1 MKPDCHLVELSSA
14 LRKTIPHL
22 SSSLLT
28 SLVVVE
34 QQLLLVL
41 EMSESSV
48 MQVRVD
54 SKLEQED
61 LEILHKSDSLSELSR
76 LVVLYLVSLVEQ
88 NPKHLHQLL
97 VVEHYPDSLVQQQKD
112 TPNLTLE
119 TAHSVWDS
127 VLQVLSEMVLV
138 VLPHSI
144 LVILVLEQSQT
155 SMALLKHQEQETL
168 LVLVPSLHSLEQQN
182 PARKSKRRPPSSNS
196 LVLLKHQ
203 EQETLLDLVPYL
215 PLSARQRLLLLQS
228 SQLDYSKS
236 LAMQSSEQPIPTLVL
251 VSSLPSLVLRKY
263 SLLPHQFLVYSE
275 LVVLL
280 QRQSS
285 LLQKLV
291 LVLSLP
297 SSARQ
302 RHSLQ
307 QKNHQV
313 LYSRQVVLQQLD
325 SLSPKLVVEHSISDA
340 RNLVLMLLRNHV
352 ISLVLREKHSQLQL
366 KVVYSELL
374 VRSNSSSPTSILVVV
389 NLLLL
394 VKQEHKPDQFTSV
407 SENSLL
413 LVVQKLQEPE
423 NTLDLVQHLDSSVV
437 SPLRQADHQLLEHYS
452 DSRVLVSRRTP
463 KHTTV
468 LQKSRQQEKH
478 SSTSVLVILV
488 LVTSLLRE
496 VVQKQESDLTKVLVL
511 YLVFLELQSP
521 DFSIQSTRQLCSDL
535 LVQVLNVLLVSKLV
549 LVDSSHSSARQ
560 KSELHHQNRM
570 DSSRFLVLLEK
581 EVPTNTMVLVLSSS
595 TPKTPLQ
602 MSMARHSLSVQKRE
616 LLLFHQLLER
626 YSHSRVLQRQIQSET
641 TLVVEHSSDLVEE
654 QKELH
659 LYQRQLHSS
668 TLLEQQ
674 EKRELLLILVLVL
687 SSHSSARQNL
697 LLSTV
702 QQVEYSDSLVLQ
714 MYLVLQHLMLVLDHF
729 SHSSAR
735 QRLSHSL
742 HHQTISSSS
751 EVLRKFQRQT
761 HSMVLVLYLHLSA
774 LQRQELY
781 HTRPSKDSSD
791 LLVSPKNLS
800 SEQDISEQV
809 QLGQTVHLQIV
820 T

>member
-1 MKPDCHLVELSSA
+1 MKPDCHLVESSSA
-14 LRKTIPHL
+14 LRKTILHL

-28 SLVVVE
+28 SMVVVK

-61 LEILHKSDSLSELSR
+61 LEILQTSDSPSELPM

-88 NPKHLHQLL
+88 NLQHLHQKL
-97 VVEHYPDSLVQQQKD
+97 VVEYSDSLVQQQKD
-112 TPNLTLE
+112 IPNLTLE
-119 TAHSVWDS
+119 TVHSVWDS
-127 VLQVLSEMVLV
+127 VLQVLLEMVLV

-144 LVILVLEQSQT
+144 LLTLVLERQIST
-155 SMALLKHQEQETL
+155 ELLRHQEQETL
-168 LVLVPSLHSLEQQN
+168 LVLVPSSHLLVLQN
-182 PARKSKRRPPSSNS
+182 PAPRSKRRPHSSNS

-203 EQETLLDLVPYL
+203 EQETSLVLVLCL

-236 LAMQSSEQPIPTLVL
+236 LAMQYSEQPILTLVL
-251 VSSLPSLVLRKY
+251 VSSLHSLVLRKY

-280 QRQSS
+280 QRQLF
-285 LLQKLV
+285 LLQKSV
-291 LVLSLP
+291 LVLSLH

-302 RHSLQ
+302 KPSLQ

-313 LYSRQVVLQQLD
+313 LCSRQVVLHLLD
-325 SLSPKLVVEHSISDA
+325 SLSPNLVVVHSISDA

-352 ISLVLREKHSQLQL
+352 TSLVLRDRHSPPQL
-366 KVVYSELL
+366 KVVCSELL

-394 VKQEHKPDQFTSV
+394 VKQEHKPDQFTLV
-407 SENSLL
+407 SENSPL

-423 NTLDLVQHLDSSVV
+423 NSLDLVQHSDLLVV

-496 VVQKQESDLTKVLVL
+496 VVQKQESELTKVLVL
-511 YLVFLELQSP
+511 YLVFLEPQSP

-549 LVDSSHSSARQ
+549 LVDSSHSSARR

-602 MSMARHSLSVQKRE
+602 MSMARHSSSVQKRE
-616 LLLFHQLLER
+616 LLPFHQLLER
-626 YSHSRVLQRQIQSET
+626 YSRSMVLQKQIQSET

-659 LYQRQLHSS
+659 SYRRQLHSS

-674 EKRELLLILVLVL
+674 EKRELQHMLVLVL
-687 SSHSSARQNL
+687 SLHSSARRNL

-702 QQVEYSDSLVLQ
+702 QQVEYSASLVLQ
-714 MYLVLQHLMLVLDHF
+714 MYLVLQHLMLVLDHS
-729 SHSSAR
+729 SHLSAR

-800 SEQDISEQV
+800 SEQDISEKV